1 MFWLRLIY
9 SRLYGLLRKDR
20 IEQEMDD
27 EMRFHLLMR
36 TRENIERG
44 MRPDDA
50 ELQARRR
57 FGNVGRI
64 KDLARDIKGGG
75 FMETLL
81 QDLRYGARMLLKRKG
96 STAIAVLSLALGIGA
111 HTALFSLA
119 DAFLWRALPG
129 VDNDRLFTLVRGDG
143 FPPSSYPDYIVYR
156 DRSQSLA
163 GLAAYEPVTLAFGNK
178 ERSRL
183 AAGELVTGNFFEV
196 LGVAMS
202 QGRAFLPDEDRTPGA
217 HPVVV
222 LSHDFWVSEFGGDPQ
237 LIGKTVTLNNQSF
250 TVIGVAKPGFAG
262 ISNPL
267 PAEFWIPMMMQAVAK
282 PNVPPALTVRS
293 VGLWLIGSLKEGV
306 SREQAEAELNVINH
320 QLLQEYP
327 PSEEVDSLDSWRTLP
342 LSLAPA
348 QGTLFTALRIR
359 MAVTITL
366 AMVLAWMV
374 LLIGCAN
381 VANLLLA
388 RGAMRYKEIALR
400 LAVGAGRLRLIR
412 QLLTESLLLA
422 LLAAASGLILAFW
435 INQLLMSIQLPLP
448 GASVAT
454 EWELRLDGRVF
465 GFALMLSVLTSL
477 IFGLAPAWAATKLD
491 VVSALK
497 DEPGM
502 SGRRKWLSLRN
513 SLVVAQI
520 ATSLTLLSGAGLS
533 TRSLRNLQ
541 NMDLGFDT
549 GNGLVMTLDLGRL
562 KYDKE
567 RGLQFYTQFIER
579 LATTSGVRSI
589 IIADHLPLD
598 TGWGFTNI
606 SIEGQPPV
614 ADGRPM
620 NAVRQNIGL
629 RYFGTMG
636 IPLLRGRDFTAQDT
650 ASSERVVIINET
662 MARRHWPNLKDIGE
676 VIGQRI
682 RIGSDLEQRFRIG
695 SDQDA
700 KFAKLTT
707 IIGVAVDTKT
717 NGLKYDGMWT
727 PISQNFSPS
736 FQALVRTNAEE
747 TSTVPALR
755 REVAALDPNL
765 PIKIITL
772 REHIHSQTRGAE
784 MIAGVLI
791 SLGGVGLLLTAIGL
805 YGVMSY
811 AVAQRTREIGIRISL
826 GARAPDV
833 LKMIIGHGMRLTF
846 AGMAIGLVAA
856 LAIMRVVRSLFYEVS
871 AHDPI
876 TFVAVPLALSAVA
889 LLACYVPARRATKVD
904 PLAALRHE

>member
-1 MFWLRLIY
+1 MYWLRLIY
-9 SRLYGLLRKDR
+9 SRLYGLLRKNR
-20 IEQEMDD
+20 IEREMED

-36 TRENIERG
+36 IRQNIERG
-44 MRPDDA
+44 MAPDEA
-50 ELQARRR
+50 ELEARRR

-64 KDLARDIKGGG
+64 MDQARDIKGGG
-75 FMETLL
+75 LMETLL
-81 QDLRYGARMLLKRKG
+81 QDMRYGARMLLKRKG

-143 FPPSSYPDYIVYR
+143 MIWPSSYPDYIVYR
-156 DRSQSLA
+156 DRSKSWA
-163 GLAAYEPVTLAFGNK
+163 GLAAYDPVTLAFGK
-178 ERSRL
+178 RERSRL
-183 AAGELVTGNFFEV
+183 VMGELVTGNFFEV
-196 LGVAMS
+196 LGVGMS

-262 ISNPL
+262 VSNPL
-267 PAEFWIPMMMQAVAK
+267 PVEFWIPTMMQAVAK
-282 PNVPPALTVRS
+282 PNAPPALTLRS
-293 VGLWLIGSLKEGV
+293 VGLFVIGSLKEGV
-306 SREQAEAELNVINH
+306 SREQAEAELNAINR

-327 PSEEVDSLDSWRTLP
+327 PSSEGVDSWRTLP
-342 LSLAPA
+342 LSLTPA
-348 QGTLFTALRIR
+348 QGTLFTGFRKRVA
-359 MAVTITL
+359 AAITL

-388 RGAMRYKEIALR
+388 RGATRYKEIALR
-400 LAVGAGRLRLIR
+400 LVVGASRLRLIR

-422 LLAAASGLILAFW
+422 LLAAAGGLLLTFW

-448 GASVAT
+448 GASAPSEV
-454 EWELRLDGRVF
+454 ELRLDGRVF

-477 IFGLAPAWAATKLD
+477 IFGLAPAWAATKPD

-502 SGRRKWLSLRN
+502 SGRRKGVSSRN

-520 ATSLTLLSGAGLS
+520 ATSLTLLVGAGLS
-533 TRSLRNLQ
+533 TRSLRNIQ

-579 LATTSGVRSI
+579 LATTPGVRSI
-589 IIADHLPLD
+589 TIANHLPLD
-598 TGWGFTNI
+598 PGWGFTNI

-620 NAVRQNIGL
+620 NAVQQNIGL

-650 ASSERVVIINET
+650 ASSEPVVIINEM

-682 RIGSDLEQRFRIG
+682 RIGSDLEQRLHIG

-700 KFAKLTT
+700 KLTT
-707 IIGVAVDTKT
+707 IVGVAVDTKT
-717 NGLKYDGMWT
+717 VGLKYDGMWT
-727 PISQNFSPS
+727 PISQNFSLS

-772 REHIHSQTRGAE
+772 REHIRSQTRAAE
-784 MIAGVLI
+784 MFAGLLT

-811 AVAQRTREIGIRISL
+811 AVAQRTREIGIRMSL

-833 LKMIIGHGMRLTF
+833 LKMIIRHGMRLTL
-846 AGMAIGLVAA
+846 AGLAIGLVAA

-876 TFVAVPLALSAVA
+876 TFVVALLALSAVA

>member
-1 MFWLRLIY
+1 MFWLRLIC
-9 SRLYGLLRKDR
+9 SRLSGLLRKNR

-36 TRENIERG
+36 TRQNIERG
-44 MRPDDA
+44 MRPDEA
-50 ELQARRR
+50 ELEARLR

-64 KDLARDIKGGG
+64 KDHAREIKGGG
-75 FMETLL
+75 LMETLL
-81 QDLRYGARMLLKRKG
+81 QDLRYGARMLLKHKG

-111 HTALFSLA
+111 YTSLFSLA
-119 DAFLWRALPG
+119 DAFLWRVLPG
-129 VDNDRLFTLVRGDG
+129 VDNDRLFTLMRGDG
-143 FPPSSYPDYIVYR
+143 LIWPSSYPDYIVYR

-163 GLAAYEPVTLAFGNK
+163 GLAAFDPVTLAFGNR

-183 AAGELVTGNFFEV
+183 VMGELVTGNFFEV

-222 LSHDFWVSEFGGDPQ
+222 VSHDFWVSEFGGDPQ

-250 TVIGVAKPGFAG
+250 TVIGVAKPGFTG
-262 ISNPL
+262 TSNPV
-267 PAEFWIPMMMQAVAK
+267 PADLWIPMMMQAVAK
-282 PNVPPALTVRS
+282 PNVPPSLNSRN
-293 VGLWLIGSLKEGV
+293 VGFFVIGSLKEGV
-306 SREQAEAELNVINH
+306 SRAQAEAELNAINH

-327 PSEEVDSLDSWRTLP
+327 PSSEGVDSWRTLP

-348 QGTLFTALRIR
+348 QGTLFVGLRR
-359 MAVTITL
+359 RVAAGITL
-366 AMVLAWMV
+366 AMVLAGMV

-388 RGAMRYKEIALR
+388 RGATRYKEIALR

-422 LLAAASGLILAFW
+422 LLAAAGGLLLAFW
-435 INQLLMSIQLPLP
+435 INQLLMSIQMPLP
-448 GASVAT
+448 GASVPS
-454 EWELRLDGRVF
+454 EVELRLDGHVF
-465 GFALMLSVLTSL
+465 GFALMLSVLTSV
-477 IFGLAPAWAATKLD
+477 IFGLAPACAATKPD

-502 SGRRKWLSLRN
+502 SSRRKWFSLRN

-520 ATSLTLLSGAGLS
+520 ATSLTLLIGAGLS
-533 TRSLRNLQ
+533 TRSLHNIQ
-541 NMDLGFDT
+541 TMDLGFDT
-549 GNGLVMTLDLGRL
+549 DNGLVMTLDLGML

-567 RGLQFYTQFIER
+567 RGLQFYTQLIER
-579 LATTSGVRSI
+579 LATTPGVRSI
-589 IIADHLPLD
+589 TIANHLPLD
-598 TGWGFTNI
+598 TPWGYTNI
-606 SIEGQPPV
+606 SIEGQP

-620 NAVRQNIGL
+620 NAAQQNIGL

-636 IPLLRGRDFTAQDT
+636 IPLLHGRDFTAQDT
-650 ASSERVVIINET
+650 ASSEPVVIINET
-662 MARRHWPNLKDIGE
+662 MARRHWPKFKDIGE
-676 VIGQRI
+676 IIGQHI
-682 RIGSDLEQRFRIG
+682 RIG
-695 SDQDA
+695 SDQD
-700 KFAKLTT
+700 AKLTT

-717 NGLKYDGMWT
+717 LWLIGEKREGIWT

-736 FQALVRTNAEE
+736 FQALVRTNADE
-747 TSTVPALR
+747 TSAVSALR

-772 REHIHSQTRGAE
+772 REHIRSNLGLWAAE
-784 MIAGVLI
+784 TFAGLLT
-791 SLGGVGLLLTAIGL
+791 SLGGLGLLLAAIGL
-805 YGVMSY
+805 YGVISY
-811 AVAQRTREIGIRISL
+811 AVAQRTREIGIRMSL

-833 LKMIIGHGMRLTF
+833 LKMIISHGMRLTL
-846 AGMAIGLVAA
+846 AGLAIGLVAA
-856 LAIMRVVRSLFYEVS
+856 LAIMRVVRSLFLEVS
-871 AHDPI
+871 VHDPI
-876 TFVAVPLALSAVA
+876 TFVLVPLALSAVA

>member
-9 SRLYGLLRKDR
+9 SRLYGLLRKNR

-36 TRENIERG
+36 TRQNIERG
-44 MRPDDA
+44 MRPDEA
-50 ELQARRR
+50 ELEARRR

-64 KDLARDIKGGG
+64 KDQARDIKGGG
-75 FMETLL
+75 LMESLL
-81 QDLRYGARMLLKRKG
+81 QDMRYGARMLLKHKG

-111 HTALFSLA
+111 YTALFSLA

-143 FPPSSYPDYIVYR
+143 MTWPSSYPDYILYR

-163 GLAAYEPVTLAFGNK
+163 GLAAYEPVALAFGNK

-183 AAGELVTGNFFEV
+183 VAGELVTGNFFEV

-222 LSHDFWVSEFGGDPQ
+222 VSHDFWVSEFGGDPQ

-262 ISNPL
+262 ITNPL
-267 PAEFWIPMMMQAVAK
+267 PAEFWIPTMMQAVAK
-282 PNVPPALTVRS
+282 PNVPPALTLRS

-306 SREQAEAELNVINH
+306 SREQAEAELNAINR

-327 PSEEVDSLDSWRTLP
+327 PSEEVDSWRALP

-348 QGTLFTALRIR
+348 QGTLFTGLRIR
-359 MAVTITL
+359 VAAVIIM
-366 AMVLAWMV
+366 AMVLAGMV

-400 LAVGAGRLRLIR
+400 LAVGASRMRLIR

-422 LLAAASGLILAFW
+422 LLAAAGGLILAFW
-435 INQLLMSIQLPLP
+435 INQLLMSLQLPLP

-454 EWELRLDGRVF
+454 EVELRLDGRVF

-477 IFGLAPAWAATKLD
+477 IFGLAPAWAATKPD

-533 TRSLRNLQ
+533 TRSLRNIQ
-541 NMDLGFDT
+541 TMDLGFDT
-549 GNGLVMTLDLGRL
+549 GNGLVMTLDLGML

-579 LATTSGVRSI
+579 LATTPGVRSI
-589 IIADHLPLD
+589 IIANHLPLD
-598 TGWGFTNI
+598 TPWGYTNI

-650 ASSERVVIINET
+650 ASSEPVVIINET
-662 MARRHWPNLKDIGE
+662 MARRHWPKLKDIGE
-676 VIGQRI
+676 VVGQRI
-682 RIGSDLEQRFRIG
+682 RIGSDLEQRLHIG
-695 SDQDA
+695 SDQD
-700 KFAKLTT
+700 AKLTT

-717 NGLKYDGMWT
+717 LWLIGEKREGMWT

-747 TSTVPALR
+747 TSTVSALR

-772 REHIHSQTRGAE
+772 REHIRSQTRAAE
-784 MIAGVLI
+784 MFAGLLT

-811 AVAQRTREIGIRISL
+811 AVAQRTREIGIRMSL

-833 LKMIIGHGMRLTF
+833 LKMIIRHGMRLTL
-846 AGMAIGLVAA
+846 AGLAIGLVAA

-876 TFVAVPLALSAVA
+876 TFVVVLLALSAVA

>member
-1 MFWLRLIY
+1 MFWLRLIC
-9 SRLYGLLRKDR
+9 SRLYGLLRKNR

-44 MRPDDA
+44 MGPEEA
-50 ELQARRR
+50 EREAGWR

-75 FMETLL
+75 LMETLL
-81 QDLRYGARMLLKRKG
+81 QDMRYGARMLLKHKG

-111 HTALFSLA
+111 HTAFFSLA

-143 FPPSSYPDYIVYR
+143 MIWPSSYPDYIVYR
-156 DRSQSLA
+156 DRSKSLA
-163 GLAAYEPVTLAFGNK
+163 GLAAYDPVTLAFGNK

-183 AAGELVTGNFFEV
+183 VMGELVTGNFFEV
-196 LGVAMS
+196 LGVGMS

-250 TVIGVAKPGFAG
+250 TVIGVAKPGFTG
-262 ISNPL
+262 ISKPL
-267 PAEFWIPMMMQAVAK
+267 PVEFWIPTMMQAVAK

-293 VGLWLIGSLKEGV
+293 VGLFVIGSLKDSV
-306 SREQAEAELNVINH
+306 SREQAEAELNAINR

-327 PSEEVDSLDSWRTLP
+327 PSSEELDSWRTLP

-348 QGTLFTALRIR
+348 QGTLFTGLRIR
-359 MAVTITL
+359 LAATIIL

-400 LAVGAGRLRLIR
+400 LAVGASRLRLIR

-422 LLAAASGLILAFW
+422 LLAAAGGLLLAFW

-448 GASVAT
+448 GASVAP
-454 EWELRLDGRVF
+454 EVELRLDGRVF
-465 GFALMLSVLTSL
+465 GFALMLSALTSL
-477 IFGLAPAWAATKLD
+477 IFGLAPAWAATKPD

-513 SLVVAQI
+513 LLVVAQI
-520 ATSLTLLSGAGLS
+520 ATSLTLLVGAGLH
-533 TRSLRNLQ
+533 TRSLRNIQ

-567 RGLQFYTQFIER
+567 RGLQFYAQFIER
-579 LATTSGVRSI
+579 LATTPGVHSI
-589 IIADHLPLD
+589 IIANHLPLD
-598 TGWGFTNI
+598 TPWGYTNI

-636 IPLLRGRDFTAQDT
+636 IPLLHGRDFTAQDT
-650 ASSERVVIINET
+650 ASSEPVVIINET

-682 RIGSDLEQRFRIG
+682 RIGSDLDQRLHIG
-695 SDQDA
+695 SDLDA
-700 KFAKLTT
+700 QLTT
-707 IIGVAVDTKT
+707 IIGVAVETKT
-717 NGLKYDGMWT
+717 YGMKYDGMWT

-772 REHIHSQTRGAE
+772 REHIRSRTRAAE
-784 MIAGVLI
+784 MFAGLLT

-811 AVAQRTREIGIRISL
+811 AVAQRTREIGIRMSL

-833 LKMIIGHGMRLTF
+833 LKMIIGHGMRLTL
-846 AGMAIGLVAA
+846 AGLAIGLVAA

-876 TFVAVPLALSAVA
+876 TFVVVLLALSAVA

>member
-1 MFWLRLIY
+1 
-9 SRLYGLLRKDR
+9 
-20 IEQEMDD
+20 
-27 EMRFHLLMR
+27 
-36 TRENIERG
+36 
-44 MRPDDA
+44 
-50 ELQARRR
+50 
-57 FGNVGRI
+57 
-64 KDLARDIKGGG
+64 
-75 FMETLL
+75 
-81 QDLRYGARMLLKRKG
+81 
-96 STAIAVLSLALGIGA
+96 
-111 HTALFSLA
+111 
-119 DAFLWRALPG
+119 
-129 VDNDRLFTLVRGDG
+129 
-143 FPPSSYPDYIVYR
+143 
-156 DRSQSLA
+156 
-163 GLAAYEPVTLAFGNK
+163 
-178 ERSRL
+178 
-183 AAGELVTGNFFEV
+183 
-196 LGVAMS
+196 
-202 QGRAFLPDEDRTPGA
+202 
-217 HPVVV
+217 
-222 LSHDFWVSEFGGDPQ
+222 
-237 LIGKTVTLNNQSF
+237 
-250 TVIGVAKPGFAG
+250 
-262 ISNPL
+262 
-267 PAEFWIPMMMQAVAK
+267 
-282 PNVPPALTVRS
+282 
-293 VGLWLIGSLKEGV
+293 
-306 SREQAEAELNVINH
+306 
-320 QLLQEYP
+320 
-327 PSEEVDSLDSWRTLP
+327 
-342 LSLAPA
+342 
-348 QGTLFTALRIR
+348 
-359 MAVTITL
+359 
-366 AMVLAWMV
+366 
-374 LLIGCAN
+374 
-381 VANLLLA
+381 
-388 RGAMRYKEIALR
+388 
-400 LAVGAGRLRLIR
+400 
-412 QLLTESLLLA
+412 LLTESLLLA
-422 LLAAASGLILAFW
+422 LLAAAGGLILAFW
-435 INQLLMSIQLPLP
+435 INQLLMSLQLPLP

-454 EWELRLDGRVF
+454 EVDLRLDGRVF

-520 ATSLTLLSGAGLS
+520 TTSLTLLSGAGLS
-533 TRSLRNLQ
+533 TRSLRNIQ

-579 LATTSGVRSI
+579 LATTPGVRSI
-589 IIADHLPLD
+589 TIANHLPLD

-620 NAVRQNIGL
+620 NAVQQNIGL

-662 MARRHWPNLKDIGE
+662 MARRHWPNLNDIGE

-682 RIGSDLEQRFRIG
+682 RIGSDLEQRLHIG
-695 SDQDA
+695 SDQD
-700 KFAKLTT
+700 AKLTT

-717 NGLKYDGMWT
+717 YGLKYDGMWT

-772 REHIHSQTRGAE
+772 REHIRSHTRAAE
-784 MIAGVLI
+784 MFAGLLT

-811 AVAQRTREIGIRISL
+811 AVAQRTREIGIRMSL

-833 LKMIIGHGMRLTF
+833 LKMIIRHGMRLTL

-856 LAIMRVVRSLFYEVS
+856 LAIMSVVRNLFYEVS

-876 TFVAVPLALSAVA
+876 TFVVVLLALSAVA